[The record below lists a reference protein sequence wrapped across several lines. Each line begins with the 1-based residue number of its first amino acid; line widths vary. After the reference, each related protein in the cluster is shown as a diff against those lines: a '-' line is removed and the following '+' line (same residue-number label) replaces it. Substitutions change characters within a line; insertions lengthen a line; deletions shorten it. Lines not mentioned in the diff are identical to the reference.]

1 VGLVLRQSVKNSLV
15 ILFGYAIG
23 GINTL
28 FLYTHFLQDD
38 YYGLVVFLL
47 STAYLLMP
55 LITFGIHYAVLRFY
69 SGYKTEK
76 ERSAFLLFSLLIPLC
91 IIFPLTAFFLSFYEG
106 VVSWISKD
114 HVLIKDHVWLL
125 LLLAIFAGYFE
136 IFYAWTK
143 VQLKSVFGNFIKE
156 LFARVCV
163 FVLLFAV
170 YFELLNSQQ
179 FIYAIVVVYGLRTLV
194 MLWYALNLYRP
205 SLEFKVPNN
214 MQEVLLFSL
223 FIIASGTSGSI
234 LLEIDKFMI
243 PRHLDIEEVAYYT
256 VGVFI
261 ASVVSIPGKAMQQI
275 STAVTAKQL
284 SKGDFQEITKLYQ
297 KSSVN
302 LVVVGGLILLLI
314 NLNIHDLYE
323 IINKPAYRIGIP
335 IVLMISIA
343 KLSELLL
350 GTGNDIIQN
359 SKYYRIYFY
368 FSLTMALAV
377 ILLNHWLI
385 PKIGIHGAAL
395 STLVVMVSFNILKIL
410 FIYNKFKMSLF
421 GMQTFKALLTIISI
435 YSIFSFWEFRM
446 NSYLNILLKS
456 ILLMLCYFYSIK
468 FLKNYR
474 ST

>member
-1 VGLVLRQSVKNSLV
+1 
-15 ILFGYAIG
+15 
-23 GINTL
+23 
-28 FLYTHFLQDD
+28 
-38 YYGLVVFLL
+38 
-47 STAYLLMP
+47 
-55 LITFGIHYAVLRFY
+55 
-69 SGYKTEK
+69 
-76 ERSAFLLFSLLIPLC
+76 
-91 IIFPLTAFFLSFYEG
+91 
-106 VVSWISKD
+106 
-114 HVLIKDHVWLL
+114 
-125 LLLAIFAGYFE
+125 
-136 IFYAWTK
+136 
-143 VQLKSVFGNFIKE
+143 
-156 LFARVCV
+156 
-163 FVLLFAV
+163 
-170 YFELLNSQQ
+170 
-179 FIYAIVVVYGLRTLV
+179 
-194 MLWYALNLYRP
+194 
-205 SLEFKVPNN
+205 

-323 IINKPAYRIGIP
+323 IINKPGYRIGIP